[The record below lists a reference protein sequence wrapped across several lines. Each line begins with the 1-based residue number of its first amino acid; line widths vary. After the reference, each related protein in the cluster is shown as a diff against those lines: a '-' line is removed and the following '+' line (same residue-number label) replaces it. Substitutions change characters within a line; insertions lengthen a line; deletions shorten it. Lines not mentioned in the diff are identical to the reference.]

1 MKWEYR
7 IIKLSKSDSDE
18 LQETFLNAY
27 GVSGWEVV
35 EVLSED
41 KIFLRILLKRIT
53 DDTRRIHQGF
63 IYQNQFGKMMILDWP
78 TPWMFASVK
87 GLRIKKGERWVEVK
101 GLEIIPKDVNQEFW
115 GEHIYVR
122 PNHP

>member
-41 KIFLRILLKRIT
+41 NIFLRILLKRIT
-53 DDTRRIHQGF
+53 DDTGRIHQ
-63 IYQNQFGKMMILDWP
+63 
-78 TPWMFASVK
+78 
-87 GLRIKKGERWVEVK
+87 IKKA
-101 GLEIIPKDVNQEFW
+101 
-115 GEHIYVR
+115 
-122 PNHP
+122 